1 MTQEYNSFNGNF
13 REIASLTGLL
23 ALMPN
28 MVDEELYSKTMT
40 DIFKDLARSYFVETN
55 DKTFDDFLNAWTQ
68 SDLFKSYTQGNITAE
83 VFSLLF
89 QSFIFS
95 SQHFINSE
103 KNRTGTQDCRNL
115 YIHTSKT
122 LTFSYFDDEN
132 ILCGFCL
139 TYSTEDPSLWFAAKI
154 RHTTLSPEQRQVTIV
169 CHNDILDCSQDAL
182 IAKEDAHT
190 KVSDMLGCKSL
201 QKQFE
206 NIILADGC
214 INNESFDHVLK
225 EIIENKKKHNEINR
239 TKVKQKENQYK
250 AMYDSFVSNN
260 SEYTEIKE
268 NPLKAQAQDT
278 HTKYC
283 EKKEAINRKVMLS
296 EDIFKEQSELT
307 QAKAP
312 QVLEPSFLKRNKIS
326 FILGVSVL
334 VLGLSLV
341 IGGSLLLMPYAASL
355 ILFGVSMIL
364 LALVVSPL
372 KILIDEKPV
381 VAYSKLIKQHD
392 EEKSKLHAEL
402 NQLNNEYEK
411 TKTLEQT
418 NKLKELEAPFEK
430 SCRKSLSEP
439 LKATH
444 PQLFFTDNQV
454 VMLEGNEAQCNDNLK
469 VSI

>member
-1 MTQEYNSFNGNF
+1 M
-13 REIASLTGLL
+13 
-23 ALMPN
+23 
-28 MVDEELYSKTMT
+28 
-40 DIFKDLARSYFVETN
+40 
-55 DKTFDDFLNAWTQ
+55 
-68 SDLFKSYTQGNITAE
+68 
-83 VFSLLF
+83 
-89 QSFIFS
+89 
-95 SQHFINSE
+95 
-103 KNRTGTQDCRNL
+103 
-115 YIHTSKT
+115 
-122 LTFSYFDDEN
+122 
-132 ILCGFCL
+132 IL
-139 TYSTEDPSLWFAAKI
+139 E
-154 RHTTLSPEQRQVTIV
+154 
-169 CHNDILDCSQDAL
+169 
-182 IAKEDAHT
+182 
-190 KVSDMLGCKSL
+190 
-201 QKQFE
+201 
-206 NIILADGC
+206 DGC
-214 INNESFDHVLK
+214 VNNESFNYVLK

-239 TKVKQKENQYK
+239 TKVEQKENQYK

-268 NPLKAQAQDT
+268 NPFKAHIEDT
-278 HTKYC
+278 YIKYC

-312 QVLEPSFLKRNKIS
+312 QVLEPTFLKRNKIS

-381 VAYSKLIKQHD
+381 VAYSKHIKQHD

-439 LKATH
+439 LNATH
-444 PQLFFTDNQV
+444 PQLFFTNNQV
-454 VMLEGNEAQCNDNLK
+454 AMLEGNEAQCNDNLK